1 MHFKKLKVHG
11 FKSFVD
17 PAELMISSGITG
29 VVGPN
34 GCGKSNVIESLRWV
48 MGEASAK
55 RMRGGEMDD
64 VIFGGSSTRPQR
76 NSAEVT
82 VYLDN
87 TERRAPAAFNDADEL
102 EILRRIDRGQGST
115 YRINGKEVR
124 ARDVQLLFA
133 DLATGA
139 NSTAIVSQGRVGALI
154 GAKPQDRRTLLE
166 EAAGI
171 RGLHSR
177 RHEAELR
184 LKAAESNL
192 ERLEDVI
199 GALES
204 QFGGLQRQARQAN
217 RYRKIAEQLRAQE
230 AILLHLRWTEAQA
243 KLDTARQRLTEAEA
257 LVNERTQMAAQ
268 GANLQAHA
276 HDRMPKLRE
285 AEAEAAARLQSQVI
299 AERQLQ
305 DEGERIAAQL
315 TDLRQ
320 RLDQISS
327 DMVREETLASDA
339 IEALERLGAE
349 RKTIQEQQASE
360 KSETDRLRLER
371 DDADKS
377 VAKEEAKLDELNEH
391 VAAVEAQR
399 GTLTR
404 QIDDSRKRLAAL
416 DQRSQAIAAET
427 ETLNKRIAEAG
438 DVEGAK
444 AAVEAAE
451 AALIEARQAAEQAE
465 ETRAAAETKAS
476 DSRTALSAADL
487 ALRQELDTARNQARD
502 SVSAAERDARDSVS
516 AAEKAARESVD
527 AAERL
532 RGRLAAEEAALSDL
546 LAQDDDGGAPV
557 LEEIQVAAGFETALG
572 AALGDDLDAA
582 LDEEAS
588 RHWTDLGTLADAP
601 SLPGGVDALAG
612 QVKAPAALARRL
624 SQIGVVADAETAI
637 RLQKDLKVGQRLVS
651 RDGGLW
657 RWDGL
662 RIRPGTATAAAKRLE
677 QRNRLADVAD
687 ALAKAERDLA
697 DAKASAESK
706 VSAAKQSAEVAL
718 AAARQ
723 AAETLVANTDAQAE
737 GKLDDLRGA
746 ADASAAALSEAA
758 ATATECRRAQQD
770 AYDRAGSAR
779 SSLARLEQ
787 QVSESRSRLA
797 ALAGETDRIAAER
810 DDAKERE
817 ESAQKAVAVLEDA
830 NILRER
836 LARSR
841 AALAELRARQVEKRS
856 AFDRLEREAKARGER
871 LNAILA
877 EEQSWKTR
885 SDGAA
890 RRQTDLKERH
900 LAAGRELTSLEA
912 RPAEIAEQ
920 RSFLQ
925 SKIAELE
932 EERKAAADKL
942 AEAELAQRDM
952 DHALKAAELSL
963 AEARETRV
971 RREAEV
977 EQAEQAMATVTERV
991 AEKLECAPEDALAQS
1006 GLAEDADLPDQA
1018 DVEQRIER
1026 LSRERDNI
1034 GPVNLRAEQEAQEL
1048 EEQIASMKTERDD
1061 LVAAISRLRQ
1071 GINALNREGRER
1083 LLRAFEEVDTH
1094 FRQLFV
1100 ELFGGGEAH
1109 LKLTESDDPLQAG
1122 LEIMASPPGKKM
1134 QILSLLSGGEQALT
1148 ALALLF
1154 GVFLTNPA
1162 PICVLDEVDA
1172 PLDDTN
1178 VDRFCQMLDKIAKA
1192 GTTRFLVVTHHRMTM
1207 ARVDRLFGVTM
1218 AERGVSQLVSVDLR
1232 QAERMREAG

>member
-17 PAELMISSGITG
+17 PVELMISSGITG

-64 VIFGGSSTRPQR
+64 VIFGGSSSRPQR

-87 TERRAPAAFNDADEL
+87 AERKAPAAFNDTDEL
-102 EILRRIDRGQGST
+102 EIMRRIDRGQGST

-217 RYRKIAEQLRAQE
+217 RYRRIAEQLRAQE
-230 AILLHLRWTEAQA
+230 AILLHLRWTEATA
-243 KLDTARQRLTEAEA
+243 KLESARQKLNEAQA
-257 LVNERTQMAAQ
+257 VVTERTQMAAQ

-276 HDRMPKLRE
+276 HDKMPKLRE

-299 AERQLQ
+299 AERQLEA
-305 DEGERIAAQL
+305 EGERITEQL
-315 TDLRQ
+315 ADLRK

-339 IEALERLGAE
+339 IEALERLGEE
-349 RKTIQEQQASE
+349 RKRIQELQASE
-360 KSETDRLRLER
+360 KAETEKLRAER
-371 DDADKS
+371 DEADKS
-377 VAKEEAKLDELNEH
+377 VAREEAKLDELNEH

-399 GTLTR
+399 AALTR
-404 QIDDSRKRLAAL
+404 QIDDARKRLAAL
-416 DQRSQAIAAET
+416 EQRSAAIASET
-427 ETLNKRIAEAG
+427 EILNARIAEAG
-438 DVEGAK
+438 DVEGAR
-444 AAVEAAE
+444 AAVD
-451 AALIEARQAAEQAE
+451 AAEQALVAAR
-465 ETRAAAETKAS
+465 TAAETAEEGRAIAEAKATET
-476 DSRTALSAADL
+476 RNALAEADQ
-487 ALRQELDTARNQARD
+487 ALRRDLDAARNQARE
-502 SVSAAERDARDSVS
+502 SLSTAERDARDKVAS
-516 AAEKAARESVD
+516 AEKSARESVEEAD
-527 AAERL
+527 RL

-557 LEEIQVAAGFETALG
+557 LEEIQVAAGYETALG

-588 RHWTDLGTLADAP
+588 RHWTDLGALEGAPALPDGVTSLADEVRAP
-601 SLPGGVDALAG
+601 TALS
-612 QVKAPAALARRL
+612 RRL
-624 SQIGVVADAETAI
+624 SQIGVVADAETAV
-637 RLQKDLKVGQRLVS
+637 RLQKELTVGQRLVS

-677 QRNRLADVAD
+677 QRNRLADVSE
-687 ALAKAERDLA
+687 ALVR
-697 DAKASAESK
+697 AESDLTRIREEAENK
-706 VSAAKQSAEVAL
+706 IADAKQSAEQSL
-718 AAARQ
+718 AAARD
-723 AAETLVANTDAQAE
+723 AAEKLVAEAEEQAE
-737 GKLDDLRGA
+737 GKLDDLRA
-746 ADASAAALSEAA
+746 ASEAA
-758 ATATECRRAQQD
+758 AAALTEAAARANEARRAQQD
-770 AYDRAGSAR
+770 AYDGAGAAR
-779 SSLARLEQ
+779 KTLARLEQ

-797 ALAGETDRIAAER
+797 ALEGETDRIETER
-810 DDAKERE
+810 ADANERVD
-817 ESAQKAVAVLEDA
+817 SAQKAVAVLEDA

-836 LARSR
+836 LSSSR

-856 AFDRLEREAKARGER
+856 TYDRLEREAKARGER

-877 EEQSWKTR
+877 EEQSWTAR
-885 SDGAA
+885 SEGAA
-890 RRQTDLKERH
+890 RRQNDLKERH

-920 RSFLQ
+920 RAFLQ
-925 SKIAELE
+925 GKIAELE
-932 EERKAAADKL
+932 EERKAAADRL

-952 DHALKAAELSL
+952 DHALKAAEQAL

-991 AEKLECAPEDALAQS
+991 AEKLECTPEEALSQS
-1006 GLAEDADLPDQA
+1006 GLSEDAELPDQA

-1061 LVAAISRLRQ
+1061 LIGAISRLRQ